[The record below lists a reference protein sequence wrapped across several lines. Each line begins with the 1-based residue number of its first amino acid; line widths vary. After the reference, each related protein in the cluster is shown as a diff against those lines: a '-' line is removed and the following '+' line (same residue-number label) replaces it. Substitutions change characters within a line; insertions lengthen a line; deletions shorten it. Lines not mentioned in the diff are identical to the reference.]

1 MKIKK
6 RLKIIGLLFV
16 MLIACLVGVFTLNT
30 PTTVEAATTKN
41 FTVQFDYVN
50 NKIQSTLGN
59 HTTTKYRSGNNVT
72 SASVLNHKGSN
83 MTFRIYMY
91 GDDYSGSATL
101 NDGGYFNSTTAN
113 ISFNST
119 YTDHTITV
127 KNSSGTQIHKATATT
142 STKVTGLTN
151 GQKYTVEILCFGIGT
166 GTTIVTRY
174 ETTATFS
181 FTVDTTAPTLSGA
194 STTRYDVMTNEPV
207 KVTGNDSGSGV
218 KYIYKKGPDDDSYY
232 IDGVYGTGTVYL
244 DDPPGM
250 YEFYVMDNAYNTSP
264 IYYVYYDAVAPIG
277 TIYNSSGTAITS
289 THYNDAFY
297 YRATDEG
304 FGISYHQ
311 YKTPGASSWSNYTA
325 GTTIP
330 KTATNGWYTF
340 RTIDMLDNVSE
351 EVSIYLDTVA
361 PTGKVYADST
371 LLSSGGKTKASS
383 LYYSAT
389 DTGGLSACYV
399 KGPGASS
406 YAEYANGATLTTSG
420 SYSFYCVDL
429 AGNTSSTYS
438 VFMDHDA
445 PTLSCNVSEFSETV
459 NKAFTVTAND
469 GHSTFTLYYRRPGD
483 SSFTAASGS
492 SITIPVTSADG
503 KYYFYAADA
512 MGNTSSTVWIELNVD
527 VPVATIVK
535 SSTDNRVYATW
546 DSANVTATLN
556 GSSYTKGTWVSQE
569 GDYTLKIT
577 DTVTGRTGTYTF
589 TITHYY
595 VRGETIAPTCTTQG
609 YTVYECISCDD
620 YYHSDYVQANGHSYK
635 TTVYQPTCLAQGYT
649 VYVCEVCNYT
659 YTGDYQPAKGHTYV
673 REVVEPTCTE
683 RGYTVSTCKDCG
695 YSYTSDYVSPLGHN
709 YVSTSFDATCTE
721 KGGIHYV
728 CTRCGDEYTIYTSTE
743 LGHYYYTEQAEPTCE
758 TEGYIRHI
766 CKQCGY
772 DYKTDIK
779 NPLGHSYVTWVE
791 RTSGCHEDGLR
802 VHQCQACGNE
812 YHKAI
817 PCQGHK
823 YVITETETDNGTK
836 RSFACEICGDE
847 YVQYLGDQ
855 YLMVSSFVDDLID
868 QYAPYMFMVFLA
880 TAGVWSLAMGI
891 AIILAYKAEDRQK
904 AKRMVKNYCIGLIVI
919 FAILVACPYLVK
931 GIAYLV
937 AH

>member
-1 MKIKK
+1 
-6 RLKIIGLLFV
+6 
-16 MLIACLVGVFTLNT
+16 
-30 PTTVEAATTKN
+30 
-41 FTVQFDYVN
+41 
-50 NKIQSTLGN
+50 
-59 HTTTKYRSGNNVT
+59 
-72 SASVLNHKGSN
+72 
-83 MTFRIYMY
+83 
-91 GDDYSGSATL
+91 
-101 NDGGYFNSTTAN
+101 
-113 ISFNST
+113 
-119 YTDHTITV
+119 
-127 KNSSGTQIHKATATT
+127 
-142 STKVTGLTN
+142 
-151 GQKYTVEILCFGIGT
+151 
-166 GTTIVTRY
+166 
-174 ETTATFS
+174 
-181 FTVDTTAPTLSGA
+181 
-194 STTRYDVMTNEPV
+194 MTNEPV
-207 KVTGNDSGSGV
+207 KVTGVDSGSGV
-218 KYIYKKGPDDDSYY
+218 KYIYKKGPNDDSYY

-250 YEFYVMDNAYNTSP
+250 YEFYVMDNSYNTSP
-264 IYYVYYDAVAPIG
+264 IYYVYYDAVAPVG
-277 TIYNSSGTAITS
+277 TIYNSSGTAITA
-289 THYNDAFY
+289 THYNNAFY
-297 YRATDEG
+297 YKATDEG
-304 FGISYHQ
+304 FGVSYHQ

-361 PTGKVYADST
+361 PAGKVYADST

-389 DTGGLSACYV
+389 DTGGVAACYV
-399 KGPGASS
+399 KGPGAST

-429 AGNTSSTYS
+429 AGNVSSTYT

-445 PTLSCNVSEFSETV
+445 PTLSCNISEFSETV

-469 GHSTFTLYYRRPGD
+469 VHSTFTLYYRKPGD
-483 SSFTAASGS
+483 SSFSAVSGASIS
-492 SITIPVTSADG
+492 IPVTSTDG
-503 KYYFYAADA
+503 KYYFYASDA
-512 MGNTSSTVWIELNVD
+512 MGNTSSTVWIELSVD

-546 DSANVTATLN
+546 DGGNITATLN

-569 GDYTLKIT
+569 GDYTLRIT
-577 DTVTGRTGTYTF
+577 DTTTGRTGTYTF
-589 TITHYY
+589 AIGHYY
-595 VRGETIAPTCTTQG
+595 VKGQTVAPTCTTQG

-635 TTVYQPTCLAQGYT
+635 TTVYPPTCLAQGYT

-659 YTGDYQPAKGHTYV
+659 YTGDYKPAKGHSYV

-683 RGYTVSTCKDCG
+683 RGYTVSTCTDCG
-695 YSYTSDYVSPLGHN
+695 YSYTSDYVSALGHN
-709 YVSTSFDATCTE
+709 YVSTNFDATCTE

-728 CTRCGDEYTIYTSTE
+728 CTRCGDEYTIFTSSE

-766 CKQCGY
+766 CTQCGY

-791 RTSGCHEDGLR
+791 KTSGCHEDGLR

-812 YHKAI
+812 YHKTI

-836 RSFACEICGDE
+836 RSYTCETCGDE
-847 YVQYLGDQ
+847 YVQYMGDQ
-855 YLMVSSFVDDLID
+855 YLMVSNFVDDLID
-868 QYAPYMFMVFLA
+868 QYAPYMLMVFLA
-880 TAGVWSLAMGI
+880 TAGVWSIAMGI
-891 AIILAYKAEDRQK
+891 AIILAYKAEDKQK